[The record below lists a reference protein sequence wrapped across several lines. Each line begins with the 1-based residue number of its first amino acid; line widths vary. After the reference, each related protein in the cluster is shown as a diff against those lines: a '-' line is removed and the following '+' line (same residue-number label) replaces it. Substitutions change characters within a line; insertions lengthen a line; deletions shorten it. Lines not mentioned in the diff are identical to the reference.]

1 MVSVRTLRSH
11 RLQLPKNVLL
21 RDQGSFPL
29 FLPYFCLLPVPG
41 SNSKG
46 EPLPLSPFFF
56 FFCLCDLLTAVVF
69 PSLTHTTKP
78 FGCHLLCCYLADL
91 IGWLFR
97 TKLNWKVSL
106 AGQSSGRKPYPDSA
120 ESGRPAG
127 SFPRASVIQ
136 SPGRPLES
144 NYLWKYERMEKM
156 VFLELLSWR
165 VLYT

>member
-1 MVSVRTLRSH
+1 MSFSGTKAAFLCSCPTSTCFQSLVPT
-11 RLQLPKNVLL
+11 PKE
-21 RDQGSFPL
+21 SL
-29 FLPYFCLLPVPG
+29 FHFHP
-41 SNSKG
+41 
-46 EPLPLSPFFF
+46 FF